1 MLAFAVYLALA
12 RVLAPEA
19 FGLVALA
26 GVVVAF
32 LQIFVTQSFGVALVQ
47 RKDLTDTHLDT
58 GFWISLASGSGL
70 FGLLWLLAGPIARA
84 AGQPEIAP
92 VLVWLAL
99 SLPINALAN
108 VPTAVLMRDMRFKP
122 LALRSTASVIVGGIA
137 GVAMAIAGFGVWSL
151 VGQQLVGAA
160 VGVAALWTAT
170 DWRPGRNVSR
180 ACFNDLAGFSA
191 GVLGNNILWFFSQR
205 LDHLIIGV
213 GLGPVALGVYFIAF
227 RLVSLVLDLLTSPLQ
242 SVALPWFSQKQD
254 DRPGL
259 RAAYTRGTRLAS
271 LSMFPLFVGLW
282 AVGDIVTP
290 LVFGA
295 KWIESGPIVAALAI
309 AAAVRAAQTFVNPAM
324 LAVGRPGLYLAILA
338 GHVAWT
344 AAAMAIAFPWGAL
357 GVAWAVGV
365 ASAITGVVNAV
376 ALRSLLDFRLREQF
390 TIVAGPAIAAGLM
403 GVGVRAIVLNMPASV
418 PDLVTT
424 IAAVL
429 AGAAMYAAL
438 ALIFCR
444 TAVRDALDVALGVAG
459 RSARDAD
466 RETAPSASSPDHAGA
481 TGEPTLAT
489 AP

>member
-1 MLAFAVYLALA
+1 MLE
-12 RVLAPEA
+12 PEA

-32 LQIFVTQSFGVALVQ
+32 LQIFITQSFGVALVQ
-47 RKDLTDTHLDT
+47 RKDLTDAHLDT
-58 GFWISLASGSGL
+58 GFWISLATGL
-70 FGLLWLLAGPIARA
+70 ALFAGLWLLAAPVARA
-84 AGQPEIAP
+84 ADQPEIAP
-92 VLVWLAL
+92 VLAWLAL

-122 LALRSTASVIVGGIA
+122 LALRSTVSVIVGGFA
-137 GVAMAIAGFGVWSL
+137 GVAMALAGFGVWSL

-170 DWRPGRNVSR
+170 QWRPGRNISR

-213 GLGPVALGVYFIAF
+213 GLGPTALGVYFIAY

-254 DRPGL
+254 DKPGL
-259 RAAYTRGTRLAS
+259 RAAYTRGTRLAC

-290 LVFGA
+290 LVFGS
-295 KWIESGPIVAALAI
+295 KWTDSGPIVAALAI
-309 AAAVRAAQTFVNPAM
+309 AAAVRVAQTFVNPAM
-324 LAVGRPGLYLAILA
+324 LAIGRPGLYLGILA

-344 AAAMAIAFPWGAL
+344 AGAMAIAFDRGAI
-357 GVAWAVGV
+357 GVAWAVGA

-376 ALRSLLDFRLREQF
+376 ALRLLINYRLRDHLSL
-390 TIVAGPAIAAGLM
+390 VARPAIAAALM
-403 GVGVRAIVLNMPASV
+403 GLAVRAIVVSMPANF
-418 PDLVTT
+418 PDILTT
-424 IAAVL
+424 IIAVI
-429 AGAAMYAAL
+429 AGVVIYAAL
-438 ALIFCR
+438 AVAICR
-444 TAVRDALDVALGVAG
+444 TAVRDVLDVALGVAG
-459 RSARDAD
+459 RSSRPAD
-466 RETAPSASSPDHAGA
+466 HESSRIAPSPDQPGKP
-481 TGEPTLAT
+481 GEHTLAP